1 MSENHKN
8 CVVFKLLWKFLY
20 FISAVSGC
28 VLIFAFAS
36 SAGVPV
42 GTASSVVGIEVCSIT
57 TAIKNCMSFIE
68 KDRKKDDK
76 IAKLNKLIS

>member
-28 VLIFAFAS
+28 VSIFAFVS
-36 SAGVPV
+36 SVGVPV

-57 TAIKNCMSFIE
+57 TGIKNCMSFIE

>member
-57 TAIKNCMSFIE
+57 TGIKNCKSFIE

-76 IAKLNKLIS
+76 IVL

>member
-57 TAIKNCMSFIE
+57 TGIKNCMSFIM